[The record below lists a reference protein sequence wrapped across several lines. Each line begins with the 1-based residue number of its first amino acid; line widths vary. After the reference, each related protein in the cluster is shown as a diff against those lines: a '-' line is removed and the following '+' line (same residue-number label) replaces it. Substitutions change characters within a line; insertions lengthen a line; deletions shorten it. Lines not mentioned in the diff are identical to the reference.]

1 MVPPSLRPPPV
12 SLRPGESMKLRA
24 TAAENVYV
32 WADGD
37 GAELVYQ
44 EEPD

>member
-1 MVPPSLRPPPV
+1 
-12 SLRPGESMKLRA
+12 MKLRA

-37 GAELVYQ
+37 GAELVYV
-44 EEPD
+44 EEPGESKQPG